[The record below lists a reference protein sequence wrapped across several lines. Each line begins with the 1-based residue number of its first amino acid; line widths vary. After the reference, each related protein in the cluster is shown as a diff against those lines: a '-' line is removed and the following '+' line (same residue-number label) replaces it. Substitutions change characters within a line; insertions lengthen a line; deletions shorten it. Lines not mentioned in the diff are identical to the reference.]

1 MSNVFVLIVD
11 QNQLKAKKG
20 KSNEDQQEIIRPV
33 SEWVPFIGPKPKVI
47 PPSLCLNMAPSST
60 EDVTRA
66 MC

>member
-33 SEWVPFIGPKPKVI
+33 SE
-47 PPSLCLNMAPSST
+47 
-60 EDVTRA
+60 
-66 MC
+66 